1 MAKRSR
7 VNLHSGKKPKLGQNF
22 LADRQ
27 AAGKIVGALGD
38 ISGSLVVEIGPGRGA
53 LTDTLLQKAG
63 RVIAIELDRMLATA
77 LRVKY
82 SREPRMEVLEGDVLA
97 IDFRTVLHR
106 TIGPLGD
113 LRPEKPQRARLVG
126 NLPYYI
132 TSDILLHVFDFY
144 DQFDL
149 MVIMVQREVAERI
162 AAKPGS
168 RDYGLLSA
176 TAQLYAQVEDLFTL
190 PPGAFVPPPKV
201 HSSVLR
207 LRIAPRFDELG
218 VQPKEFIEF
227 LKLAFAMKRKT
238 LLNNLKNRYSQE
250 QIRAALKQAGVRAD
264 IRAEA
269 LSLEGTASIFR
280 SLRYLG
286 PNILDV
292 TENRVGAS
300 DRKNKTKAKTFNA
313 EEQRT
318 QRN

>member
-1 MAKRSR
+1 MR
-7 VNLHSGKKPKLGQNF
+7 SGKKPKLGQNF

-27 AAGKIVGALGD
+27 AAGKIVDALGD

-176 TAQLYAQVEDLFTL
+176 TAQLYAQVENLFTL

-207 LRIAPRFDELG
+207 LRIAPRFEELG

-227 LKLAFAMKRKT
+227 LKIAFAMKRKT
-238 LLNNLKNRYSQE
+238 LLNNLKNRYNQE

-269 LSLEGTASIFR
+269 LSLEKTANVFR
-280 SLRYLG
+280 ELKRQGQVRQEGQSSKPLAA
-286 PNILDV
+286 N
-292 TENRVGAS
+292 
-300 DRKNKTKAKTFNA
+300 
-313 EEQRT
+313 
-318 QRN
+318 